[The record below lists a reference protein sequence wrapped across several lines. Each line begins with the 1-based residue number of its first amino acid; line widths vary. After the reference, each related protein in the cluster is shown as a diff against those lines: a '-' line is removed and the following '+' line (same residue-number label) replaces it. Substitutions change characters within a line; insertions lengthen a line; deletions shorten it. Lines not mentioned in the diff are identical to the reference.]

1 MPEATLTVEH
11 PEGLHARPA
20 SVFVEKAKEF
30 EGRITLEHNG
40 EEANA
45 KSMLGVLSLG
55 IDQGAE
61 ITIRTQGKSAQDALE
76 ALTAM
81 IRNNF
86 AGELEEGEEE

>member
-1 MPEATLTVEH
+1 MTETTLTVEH

-30 EGRITLEHNG
+30 EGQITLEHQG

-61 ITIRTQGKSAQDALE
+61 ITIRTQGDNAQAALE
-76 ALTAM
+76 ALATM

-86 AGELEEGEEE
+86 ADALEAEEEE

>member
-1 MPEATLTVEH
+1 MADMTLTVEH

-20 SVFVEKAKEF
+20 SVFVEKAKDF
-30 EGRITLEHNG
+30 EAQIKLVHKG

-61 ITIRTQGKSAQDALE
+61 ITIRTQGNDAEE
-76 ALTAM
+76 ALDVLTEM

-86 AGELEEGEEE
+86 ADALEAQEEE

>member
-1 MPEATLTVEH
+1 MADTTLTVEH

-20 SVFVEKAKEF
+20 SVFVEKAKDF
-30 EGRITLEHNG
+30 EAQITLVHKG

-61 ITIRTQGKSAQDALE
+61 ITIRTQGNDAGEALE
-76 ALTAM
+76 ALAEM

-86 AGELEEGEEE
+86 ADALEAEEEE